1 MSDNSATLVGGSVR
15 LHLEGDELRFVVS
28 HMPGSSEHKRVPVGS
43 IAAVRRLIRHE
54 PVNAAELEAAIA
66 EVEDLIMP
74 VLRVLPSA
82 EALEVSGQDL
92 CVVIAAASPAARGQP
107 VSIEA
112 IENLFNR
119 LADVA
124 MGSPRGRLGAPYTS
138 ALALSLVVLRE
149 VMHHGSFRVAFAA
162 VESDG

>member
-1 MSDNSATLVGGSVR
+1 MSDKSGNPVDGSVR
-15 LHLEGDELRFVVS
+15 LQLEGDELSFAVS
-28 HMPGSSEHKRVPVGS
+28 LVSSSCEYKRVPVGS

-149 VMHHGSFRVAFAA
+149 VMHHGGFRFAFAA
-162 VESDG
+162 VERGG